1 MQSKK
6 DQLQA
11 HLFVLGRVV
20 SALTR
25 GEPDAAETP
34 MRRFTAAALG
44 GILIAALVLG
54 GFAVVGLLF
63 PRTGTAWR
71 TPGTLII
78 DKDTGTRYVLDG
90 DVLHPLLNY
99 ASARLA
105 LGAQAP
111 QASVPTTALEDVR
124 RGPAIG
130 IPGAPDSLPA
140 RTRLDGHS
148 WTLCADPA
156 ASASHPA
163 GTPAART
170 MTAVDDARPLTALA
184 KDHAL
189 LVRVPSGTL
198 YLAWHDQRM
207 RIPDRA
213 TLAALGYGSASPW
226 PVSDVWVAALTAGP
240 DLTAPPVPHRG
251 DKGLRIAGHR
261 TRAGQILAA
270 RSVTDG
276 ADTDYFLA
284 LTDGITP
291 LTDTQAALL
300 LGDPGTRAAYPGGR
314 VAPVPVTVAE
324 AAAAPVASQQ
334 TPTAL
339 PPTPPPLV
347 QPAYGRAQAPCVQ
360 LVLTAKGTLAAA
372 PRLGLSKA
380 SPAHTGP
387 GSPRALLT
395 PGAGVLAQAVTTSA
409 TEPGSSYL
417 VTDLGVKYPLAS
429 GAASALGYS
438 TSPRPLPEALL
449 DLLPTGPVLDPKA
462 ALAEQP
468 VTPATPKQ

>member
-34 MRRFTAAALG
+34 MRRFTSAALG
-44 GILIAALVLG
+44 GILIAALILG
-54 GFAVVGLLF
+54 GFAVGGLIF

-78 DKDTGTRYVLDG
+78 DKNTGTRYVLDG

-105 LGAQAP
+105 MGAQAP
-111 QASVPTTALEDVR
+111 QASVPSATLEDVR

-140 RTRLDGHS
+140 PTRLDGHG
-148 WTLCADPA
+148 WTLCADP
-156 ASASHPA
+156 

-170 MTAVDDARPLTALA
+170 TTAVDDARPLTPLA

-189 LVRVPSGTL
+189 LVRVPAGTL

-207 RIPDRA
+207 PIPDRA

-251 DKGLRIAGHR
+251 DKGPRIAGHD

-276 ADTDYFLA
+276 ADTDYFLT
-284 LTDGITP
+284 LTDGIAP
-291 LTDTQAALL
+291 LTATQAALL
-300 LGDPGTRAAYPGGR
+300 LGDPRTRAAYPGGR
-314 VAPVPVTVAE
+314 VAPVPVTAADA
-324 AAAAPVASQQ
+324 AAAAPTAPQQ
-334 TPTAL
+334 TSGAL

-347 QPAYGRAQAPCVQ
+347 QPTYGRAQAPCVQ

-372 PRLGLSKA
+372 PRLGLSNA
-380 SPAHTGP
+380 SPADTDP

-395 PGAGVLAQAVTTSA
+395 PGAGVLAQAVTA
-409 TEPGSSYL
+409 TEPGPSYL

-438 TSPRPLPEALL
+438 TSPRALPAALL
-449 DLLPTGPVLDPKA
+449 DLIPTGPVLDPKA
-462 ALAEQP
+462 ALVEQP

>member
-25 GEPDAAETP
+25 GEPDAPETP
-34 MRRFTAAALG
+34 MRRFTSAALG

-71 TPGTLII
+71 NPGTLIT
-78 DKDTGTRYVLDG
+78 DKNTGTRYVLDG

-105 LGAQAP
+105 LGGQAP
-111 QASVPTTALEDVR
+111 QASVPTATLEAVR
-124 RGPAIG
+124 SGPAIG

-140 RTRLDGHS
+140 ATRLDGHG
-148 WTLCADPA
+148 WTLCAE
-156 ASASHPA
+156 
-163 GTPAART
+163 PAART
-170 MTAVDDARPLTALA
+170 TTIAVDDARPLTPFA

-189 LVRVPSGTL
+189 LVRVPGGTL

-213 TLAALGYGSASPW
+213 TLAALGYGSAPAW

-240 DLTAPPVPHRG
+240 DLTAPQVPHWG
-251 DKGLRIAGHR
+251 DKGPRIAGHD

-276 ADTDYFLA
+276 AEPDYFLT

-291 LTDTQAALL
+291 LTATQAALL
-300 LGDPGTRAAYPGGR
+300 LGDPRTRAAYPGGR
-314 VAPVPVTVAE
+314 IAAVPVTAAD
-324 AAAAPVASQQ
+324 AAAAPAAPQQ

-347 QPAYGRAQAPCVQ
+347 QPTYGRAQAPCVQ

-372 PRLGLSKA
+372 PRLGLSNA
-380 SPAHTGP
+380 SPADTSP

-395 PGAGVLAQAVTTSA
+395 PGAGVLAQAVTASA
-409 TEPGSSYL
+409 TEPGPSYL

-438 TSPRPLPEALL
+438 TSPRALPAALL
-449 DLLPTGPVLDPKA
+449 DLIPTGPVLDPKA
-462 ALAEQP
+462 ALVEQP